1 LAYQANRYPSGV
13 YLSSRENTFKLKRS
27 FTMRDLT
34 IYEVEQVSGGYGNGF
49 MADLIEAATSSVLG
63 ATVAGAFGAI
73 IGGKNGG
80 TGGGWGF
87 GSLGQLV
94 GMIGGGLIGMAA
106 GAVGAP
112 IVGMANTWNLAQG
125 AIIGFIN
132 GTFKP

>member
-1 LAYQANRYPSGV
+1 
-13 YLSSRENTFKLKRS
+13 
-27 FTMRDLT
+27 MRDLT

-49 MADLIEAATSSVLG
+49 WSDLTEAVGSSVLG

-94 GMIGGGLIGMAA
+94 GMIGGGMIGMAA

-112 IVGMANTWNLAQG
+112 IVGMATTWNLAQG
-125 AIIGFIN
+125 AIIGYIN